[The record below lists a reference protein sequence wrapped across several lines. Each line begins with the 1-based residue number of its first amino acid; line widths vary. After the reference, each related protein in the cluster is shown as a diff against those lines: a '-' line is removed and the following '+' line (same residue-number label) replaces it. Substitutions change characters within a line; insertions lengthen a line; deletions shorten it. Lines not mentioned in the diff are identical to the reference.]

1 MYVPLECHRNSYLS
15 TAQIALGAWD
25 TEIWP
30 SGSGWCVCVWGGG
43 LNLQSLLFHQG
54 TLEAGTLLMSYD

>member
-30 SGSGWCVCVWGGG
+30 SGSGWCVCVCGGG
-43 LNLQSLLFHQG
+43 VEFTEFVVSSRYTGSRNFINVL
-54 TLEAGTLLMSYD
+54 